1 MWFWIDE
8 YQLPER
14 TCWAKENAQVDLRR
28 HQEKAEATGKNPSL
42 SKLSKEF
49 GVSRPTSTHALG
61 IATNGLSEAPISH
74 RNGPGTKVKGNAE
87 LEAEIERLHDDRCQ
101 NKEIAVRLGISR
113 STVTNALD
121 RIYER
126 RGITRPDGR
135 KTRHEN
141 R

>member
-1 MWFWIDE
+1 MWFWIAE

-14 TCWAKENAQVDLRR
+14 ACWAKENAQVVLRR
-28 HQEKAEATGKNPSL
+28 YQEEAEATGKNPSL

-49 GVSRPTSTHALG
+49 GVSRPTITHALG
-61 IATNGLSEAPISH
+61 IANNGVSEAPISH

-87 LEAEIERLHDDRCQ
+87 LGAEIERLHDEGCL
-101 NKEIAVRLGISR
+101 NKEIAEQLGISR

-126 RGITRPDGR
+126 RGIPRPDGR
-135 KTRHEN
+135 KTRHEKH
-141 R
+141 